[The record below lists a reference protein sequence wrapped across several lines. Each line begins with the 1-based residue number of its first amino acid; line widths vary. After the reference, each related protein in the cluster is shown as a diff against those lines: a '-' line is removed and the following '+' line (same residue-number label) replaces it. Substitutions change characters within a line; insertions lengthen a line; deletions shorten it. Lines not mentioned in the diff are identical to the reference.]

1 MLWSTDSCQNRV
13 SADKYSMTVWRVQ
26 FTCFFE
32 VPLWPVPGLQ
42 VITGSTLSGLLFN
55 GYKLFVWSKL
65 QTCLRELR
73 LWFWLNLY
81 IIEHL
86 LVIILICLVYVS
98 RWTKYLAWV
107 YFPVLAELDGLHRGE
122 FWQLHFDREPCI
134 YKQHSTRQLCL
145 LSGKRIFSHTKVPT
159 QERSVKKKIVRSL

>member
-42 VITGSTLSGLLFN
+42 VITVSTLSGLLFN

-107 YFPVLAELDGLHRGE
+107 FSCSCRTGWLTPRRILTTSL
-122 FWQLHFDREPCI
+122 WQRALYLQTTLNKTIMPFV
-134 YKQHSTRQLCL
+134 
-145 LSGKRIFSHTKVPT
+145 G
-159 QERSVKKKIVRSL
+159 